1 MFKQSRSNEY
11 MKGVNPTS
19 GNPEPMVVN
28 AQGAAHVTAP
38 VTVGTAA
45 QLVTA
50 TGPLG
55 PNDAGRLFYDTTEA
69 IAGGI
74 GWQVWNG
81 GALVTDYTYVTQAT
95 LLSGEDQDNDVL
107 VVEQGRFEAQR
118 VTTDTLVSNGVGF
131 LHTLTFCC
139 TDAAPT
145 AGSITVYDNT
155 AASGTVLYLETFTT
169 TAFRGYTVTINAV
182 LTTGLYID
190 FTTTAD
196 VGVTAS
202 GRFV

>member
-19 GNPEPMVVN
+19 GEPEPMVVN

-81 GALVTDYTYVTQAT
+81 DALVTDYTYVTQAT
-95 LLSGEDQDNDVL
+95 LLSGEDQDNDVIKT
-107 VVEQGRFEAQR
+107 ESRFLYNHITTAT
-118 VTTDTLVSNGVGF
+118 TTDVSSTGAF
-131 LHTLTFCC
+131 LH
-139 TDAAPT
+139 AVVINGGT
-145 AGSITVYDNT
+145 AGAVTVYNNTTGATTSPIAVIGAATAILPGGTKFYNCEMPNGIQVAT
-155 AASGTVLYLETFTT
+155 AAATDVTVIY
-169 TAFRGYTVTINAV
+169 RVNG
-182 LTTGLYID
+182 
-190 FTTTAD
+190 
-196 VGVTAS
+196 
-202 GRFV
+202 